1 MLVAVLLVEVLFQLL
16 VFYSLLL
23 FVRVLLTWFPSVP
36 WDNPVLAALSA
47 VTDPYLNVF
56 RGLIPPVGGIDLSAI
71 LAFLALNVMS
81 SLLRSSLYSVMA
93 MG

>member
-1 MLVAVLLVEVLFQLL
+1 MLVAALLVQVLLQVLS
-16 VFYSLLL
+16 FYSLLL
-23 FVRVLLTWFPSVP
+23 FLRVLLTWFPSVP
-36 WDNPVLAALSA
+36 WDNPVLALLST
-47 VTDPYLNVF
+47 VTDPYLNAF